1 MSERSRRYP
10 PELRERA
17 VRMVFEHQGEYPSQS
32 KAICSIGAQLGI
44 HHESLRVWVR
54 RAMKAAGPG
63 SRPAEDRL
71 RTD

>member
-1 MSERSRRYP
+1 
-10 PELRERA
+10 
-17 VRMVFEHQGEYPSQS
+17 MVFEHQGEYPSQW